1 MVTEMPKLD
10 IREQK
15 GKVTSPPFAVTKDG
29 RDFAFAANIMAARA
43 IKVALED
50 WYLRNPRPDNV

>member
-1 MVTEMPKLD
+1 MPYLQ
-10 IREQK
+10 ISEQK
-15 GKVTSPPFAVTKDG
+15 GKISTPPYAITKDG
-29 RDFAFAANIMAARA
+29 KEFAYAANVMAARA

>member
-1 MVTEMPKLD
+1 MPKLD
-10 IREQK
+10 INEQR
-15 GKVTSPPFAVTKDG
+15 GKIATPPFAITKDG
-29 RDFAFAANIMAARA
+29 RDFAYAANIMAARA

>member
-1 MVTEMPKLD
+1 MPKLD
-10 IREQK
+10 IHEQK
-15 GKVTSPPFAVTKDG
+15 GKVSSPPYAITKDG
-29 RDFAFAANIMAARA
+29 RDFAFAANVSAARA

>member
-1 MVTEMPKLD
+1 MPNLT
-10 IREQK
+10 IIEQK
-15 GKVTSPPFAVTKDG
+15 GKITTPPFAVLKDG
-29 RDFAFAANIMAARA
+29 RDFAYAANIMAARA